1 MSEPDHL
8 TGPVY
13 LCRPQARWPRSAPTC
28 GLMFL
33 LSAAVSLYAAD
44 PSPVPTTDTTLAQL
58 IIAIRAKAKNVE
70 NNAGVRDGFQSFTTH
85 FKLQGGTVPYSDYV
99 VARLLFE
106 ATRDAGFWNLHWVIT
121 DLPPNSDNIWRQW
134 KTVKAPSLLAPTAVA
149 ECDELSAL
157 YAFIA
162 ERAGIRGLGL
172 FWPAANHTV
181 AVWALNQPSGPVRV
195 VIPTTQIFLDEDDY
209 WGTKKFDPWR
219 QKVIYEYTRHDVP
232 DSFEIP
238 KPLFEFF
245 IQQVD
250 KYAGA
255 SDATLQMLRY
265 FREAVFLKGW
275 TPEEAARE
283 ALKRRMG
290 RSSSETHENLAALQS
305 FAEDMRSEPP
315 RR

>member
-1 MSEPDHL
+1 MRELDHL
-8 TGPVY
+8 TGSC
-13 LCRPQARWPRSAPTC
+13 LSAPVSRAEPPRGPLC
-28 GLMFL
+28 GLVL
-33 LSAAVSLYAAD
+33 LLGAAAGLYAG
-44 PSPVPTTDTTLAQL
+44 PVPATGTTLAQL
-58 IIAIRAKAKNVE
+58 VIAIRAKAKTLE
-70 NNAGVRDGFQSFTTH
+70 NCAGTRAGFQSFTST
-85 FKLQGGTVPYSDYV
+85 FKLQANTVSLSDYV

-121 DLPPNSDNIWRQW
+121 NLPPNSDNIWGQW
-134 KTVKAPSLLAPTAVA
+134 KTVNAPSSLTPTALA

-157 YAFIA
+157 YAFMA
-162 ERAGIRGLGL
+162 ARAGIHGVGL
-172 FWPAANHTV
+172 FWPSANHTI
-181 AVWALNQPSGPVRV
+181 AVWALRQPAGPVRV
-195 VIPTTQIFLDEDDY
+195 IIPTTQIFLDEFDY

-238 KPLFEFF
+238 KPLFAFF
-245 IQQVD
+245 LQQAD

-255 SDATLQMLRY
+255 SDATLQLLRY

-275 TPEEAARE
+275 TPEAAARE
-283 ALKRRMG
+283 ALRVRRG
-290 RSSSETHENLAALQS
+290 RSSETPENLAALQN